1 MAKVYRNPNQFTVEY
16 LITESGE
23 GGAQHQEPSL
33 PPIAALGTLTRTP
46 TTTLVAPPD
55 LVEFATPRTVNSM
68 LDADHDDDL
77 VARYRRMEDLLGG
90 GDPPGLAA
98 HELEEELAEQDV

>member
-1 MAKVYRNPNQFTVEY
+1 M
-16 LITESGE
+16 
-23 GGAQHQEPSL
+23 
-33 PPIAALGTLTRTP
+33 
-46 TTTLVAPPD
+46 
-55 LVEFATPRTVNSM
+55 EFATPRTVNST

-98 HELEEELAEQDV
+98 RELEEELAEQDV